1 MHQALACQTSKMG
14 SSGTGAQLLGS
25 ELLASQLLASQLLA
39 SQLLAS
45 ELLGSQL
52 LGSQT
57 PNPCVVAQ
65 RSIRGHVCSYICAVF
80 MLDNTSTVRRKATRV
95 SNRQPR
101 S

>member
-14 SSGTGAQLLGS
+14 SSGTGTQLLGS
-25 ELLASQLLASQLLA
+25 ELLASQLLASQLLG
-39 SQLLAS
+39 S
-45 ELLGSQL
+45 ELLGSEL

-57 PNPCVVAQ
+57 PNLCVVAQ